1 MLMKDNDMYTP
12 QDIKAQ
18 TQQVPG
24 KESKMDPEPIYDNPD
39 YKGANRLKG
48 KTAIITGGDSG
59 IGRSVAVA
67 YGKEGCNV
75 VIVYNIADDDA
86 NTTKE
91 IVESYN
97 GKVLLIKG
105 DIGDS
110 SFCNQVVEKTIQTFG
125 RLDILVNN
133 AAEQHVQKNLE
144 DITDEQLHRTFKTN
158 IFIMFYLT
166 RAALPHLKE
175 NSVIINTGSVTAF
188 KGNPELLDY
197 SATKGAVTAFT
208 RSLSPNLADRKI
220 GVNQVAPGPIW
231 TPLIVSTIDKKKVG
245 TFGKDTPLRRPG
257 QPVELAE
264 AYVFLASDASTY
276 MTGQTIHINGCTIV
290 NG

>member
-1 MLMKDNDMYTP
+1 MKDNDMYTP
-12 QDIKAQ
+12 QDIKGQ
-18 TQQVPG
+18 KQQVPG

-59 IGRSVAVA
+59 IGRAVAVA

-91 IVESYN
+91 VVESYN

-110 SFCNQVVEKTIQTFG
+110 NFCNQVIDKTIQAFG
-125 RLDILVNN
+125 TLDILVNN

-158 IFIMFYLT
+158 IFSMFYLT
-166 RAALPHLKE
+166 RAALPQLKE

-208 RSLSPNLADRKI
+208 RSLSANLADRKI
-220 GVNQVAPGPIW
+220 RVNQVAPGPIW
-231 TPLIVSTIDKKKVG
+231 TPLIVSTIDKEKVG
-245 TFGKDTPLRRPG
+245 TFGKDTPLKRPG

-276 MTGQTIHINGCTIV
+276 MTGQTIHINGGTIV

>member
-1 MLMKDNDMYTP
+1 MKDNDMYTP
-12 QDIKAQ
+12 QDIKGQ
-18 TQQVPG
+18 KQQVPG

-59 IGRSVAVA
+59 IGRAVAVA

-91 IVESYN
+91 VVESYN

-110 SFCNQVVEKTIQTFG
+110 NFCNQVIDKTIQAFG
-125 RLDILVNN
+125 TLDILVNN

-158 IFIMFYLT
+158 IFSMFYLT

-208 RSLSPNLADRKI
+208 RSLSANLADRKI
-220 GVNQVAPGPIW
+220 
-231 TPLIVSTIDKKKVG
+231 
-245 TFGKDTPLRRPG
+245 R
-257 QPVELAE
+257 
-264 AYVFLASDASTY
+264 
-276 MTGQTIHINGCTIV
+276 
-290 NG
+290 